1 MKEKMK
7 EDKENPFLEV
17 CAVRLEEFSIRST
30 EICGSK
36 IIQEQ
41 RYNYIRNF
49 PKQPTKWFSQVLFK
63 VLYPFRIA
71 PDIA

>member
-7 EDKENPFLEV
+7 EDNENPFLEV
-17 CAVRLEEFSIRST
+17 FPVRFEEFSIRST

-49 PKQPTKWFSQVLFK
+49 PK
-63 VLYPFRIA
+63 
-71 PDIA
+71 